1 VTISVHA
8 TSARVISA
16 KSCVARFAALV
27 GVPLVKPGNDIAAII
42 LSALAASDE
51 HLSDG
56 DVIVIAQKIVSKAE
70 GRIVR
75 LDSVSPSAEAQS
87 LAQRT
92 GKDPRLVE
100 LILRESTEIVRYRK
114 DVLIVAHRLG
124 FVMANAGIDHSNV
137 EQGAEDDMALLLPKN
152 PDATC
157 AQLRKTIKTLTGAD
171 VAVIINDS
179 HGRAFR
185 NGTVG
190 VAIGVSGLPAL
201 ADLRGDAD
209 LYRRR
214 LQSTDVA
221 IADEIASAASLLMG
235 QADEGR
241 PIVVARGVPMKRRDG
256 TAAELIRA
264 KTLDLFRS
272 LAPDDLLRGRRS
284 IRRYT
289 GQPVPDS
296 LLELVLEAA
305 NCAPSAHNRQPWRFA
320 VLNSPAAKQRLA
332 LAMGERL
339 RHDRTR
345 DGDLADTIEQD
356 VARSVARIT
365 GAPVVIVVCLTVA
378 DMDHYPDVRRSAAER
393 QMGVQGT
400 AMATQNLL
408 LAAHG
413 AGLGASVMCAPL
425 FCPDTVQAAID
436 LPADWEPQA
445 LVTLGYAA
453 NAGKPFRRR
462 PLGDI
467 VRIVDEKP

>member
-1 VTISVHA
+1 
-8 TSARVISA
+8 VISTNF
-16 KSCVARFAALV
+16 CVARFLALE
-27 GVPLVKPGNDIAAII
+27 GVPLVKPGDDIAAII

-56 DVIVIAQKIVSKAE
+56 DVIVIAQKILSKAE

-75 LDSVSPSAEAQS
+75 LDSVSPSAKAQS
-87 LAQRT
+87 LAKKT

-100 LILRESTEIVRYRK
+100 LILRESTEVVRYRK

-137 EQGAEDDMALLLPKN
+137 EQGAEDDTALLLPEN

-157 AQLRKTIKTLTGAD
+157 AQLRKAIKTLTGAD

-201 ADLRGDAD
+201 VDLRGDAD

-241 PIVVARGVPMKRRDG
+241 PIVVAHGIPMKRRDG
-256 TAAELIRA
+256 SAAELIRA

-289 GQPVPDS
+289 GQPVPDT
-296 LLELVLEAA
+296 LLEQVLETA

-320 VLNSPAAKQRLA
+320 VLEGPAAKVRLA

-345 DGDLADTIEQD
+345 DGDLADAIEQD

-365 GAPVVIVVCLTVA
+365 GAPVVIVVCLTMA
-378 DMDHYPDVRRSAAER
+378 DMDRYPDDRRSAAER
-393 QMGVQGT
+393 EMAVQGT

-425 FCPDTVQAAID
+425 FCPDTVQVAID
-436 LPADWEPQA
+436 LPPHWESQA
-445 LVTLGYAA
+445 LITLGYAA

-462 PLGDI
+462 PLGYI